1 MSLQSLLKPESEPL
15 AVLDLSFDEFYWNI
29 AVRLE
34 FAVAI
39 SAAVATDDGTML
51 VSSQLMPMQKRVQQI
66 LDSG

>member
-1 MSLQSLLKPESEPL
+1 MSLQSSLKPESEPL

-39 SAAVATDDGTML
+39 SAAVATDDGTM
-51 VSSQLMPMQKRVQQI
+51 
-66 LDSG
+66 